1 MKSFQ
6 GCTLITVAHKIKT
19 ILGYDRIFVL
29 NDGKLVEMGKPNELI
44 KKEGLFYELYIQSK
58 I

>member
-1 MKSFQ
+1 
-6 GCTLITVAHKIKT
+6 
-19 ILGYDRIFVL
+19 LGYDRIFVL
-29 NDGKLVEMGKPNELI
+29 NDGKIVEMGKPSELI